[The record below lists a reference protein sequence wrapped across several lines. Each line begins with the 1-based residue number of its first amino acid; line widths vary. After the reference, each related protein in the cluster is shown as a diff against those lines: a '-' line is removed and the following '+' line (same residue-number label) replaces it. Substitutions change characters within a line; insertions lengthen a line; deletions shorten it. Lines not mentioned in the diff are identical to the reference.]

1 MRKFEINLRRLLKGY
16 KSGWIGISSDF
27 KSVLV
32 SGKTLREARKKAKKL
47 DQRVYFFPAGE
58 SYGNFIGN
66 LDEQDS

>member
-1 MRKFEINLRRLLKGY
+1 MRKFEINLFSLLRGY

-32 SGKTLREARKKAKKL
+32 RGRTLRETRKKAKKL
-47 DQRVYFFPAGE
+47 GKRVYFFPAGE